1 MRRLKFACG
10 AILLLGIPVTLA
22 AAQTPVPTVAVTASG
37 SSITLTPSGPLAAGP
52 TRFTLTGK
60 GEFDL
65 VTLRAG
71 VTVDQLRQTLSRS
84 QDAAL
89 ALVFIEATAPEPGR
103 EVTVDLRANT
113 TYVAVSIAGR
123 SSALT
128 SFATGAPNGARAPGP
143 DARIRMVDYGF
154 KGPNTLPRNGRIRVQ
169 NQGSTFHFALAFP
182 LRRGVSNTRVGRV
195 FRGGNEKAVGRIV
208 AGPPVTVQGVI
219 SQGSTNDNEVQFAR
233 KGRYAMVCFFGE
245 HNRLGMYRVYK
256 VR

>member
-1 MRRLKFACG
+1 VRRLKLACG

-37 SSITLTPSGPLAAGP
+37 SSIALTPSGPLAAGP
-52 TRFTLTGK
+52 TRFTFTGK

-84 QDAAL
+84 QEAAL
-89 ALVFIEATAPEPGR
+89 DLVFIEASAPEPGH
-103 EVTVDLRANT
+103 EVTVDLRPNT
-113 TYVAVSIAGR
+113 TYVAVSSAGR

-128 SFATGAPNGARAPGP
+128 SFETGAPGEARAPRP
-143 DARIRMVDYGF
+143 DARIRMVDYAF
-154 KGPNTLPRNGRIRVQ
+154 KGPNTLPRKGRIRVE

-182 LRRGVSNTRVGRV
+182 LRRGVSDMRVGRV
-195 FRGGNEKAVGRIV
+195 LRGSNEKAIGRIV
-208 AGPPVTVQGVI
+208 AGPPLTVQGVI
-219 SQGSTNDNEVQFAR
+219 SQGSTNDNAVQFGR
-233 KGRYAMVCFFGE
+233 KGRYAMVCFFGD